1 MEIVRSS
8 KERKGFAKTIKNLKN
23 NVNLVL
29 IQNQTSQPNENLGDK
44 EP

>member
-1 MEIVRSS
+1 MEIVRLW

-29 IQNQTSQPNENLGDK
+29 IQNQTSQPKENLGEK